1 MDNLYRNMTPEEI
14 PWNIETP
21 PDVLVQLVE
30 SGEVKSCKA
39 IDFGCGAGNYA
50 IYLAGKGFDATG
62 VDLSPTAIQMANENA
77 RKKGVSCHFLV
88 ADVFSDLNE
97 VTETFDFAYDW
108 EMLHHLFPDKRGK
121 YIENVYRILR
131 PNGKYLSVCF
141 SEMDAQFG
149 GTGKYRETRL
159 GTTLY
164 FSNEDELR
172 ALFNP
177 YFNIKELKT
186 IEIKGKSG
194 SHLVNYA
201 FMERI

>member
-1 MDNLYRNMTPEEI
+1 MDNIYRNMTPEEI

-30 SGEVKSCKA
+30 SGEVKPYKA

>member
-1 MDNLYRNMTPEEI
+1 MDNIYRNIPPEEI

-30 SGEVKSCKA
+30 SGEVKPCRT

-62 VDLSPTAIQMANENA
+62 VDLSPTAIKMANENA
-77 RKKGVSCHFLV
+77 QKKGVSCHFLV
-88 ADVFSDLNE
+88 ADVLGDLNE

-108 EMLHHLFPDKRGK
+108 EMLHHLFPEKREK
-121 YIENVYRILR
+121 YVENVYRILH
-131 PNGKYLSVCF
+131 PGGKYLSVCF
-141 SEMDAQFG
+141 NEMDTQFG
-149 GTGKYRETRL
+149 DSGKYRETRL
-159 GTTLY
+159 GTILY

-172 ALFNP
+172 ALFEP

-186 IEIKGKSG
+186 IEIKSKSG

-201 FMERI
+201 FMERK

>member
-1 MDNLYRNMTPEEI
+1 MDNIYRNMPPEQI

-30 SGEVKSCKA
+30 SGEVKPYKA

-50 IYLAGKGFDATG
+50 IYLACNRFDATG
-62 VDLSPTAIQMANENA
+62 VDLSPTAIQMANENTK
-77 RKKGVSCHFLV
+77 KKGVSCYFLV
-88 ADVFSDLNE
+88 ADVLGDLNE

-149 GTGKYRETRL
+149 GTGKYRETLL